1 MVKMILSVDGMMC
14 GMCEAHIND
23 VVRRTFNVRSVTSS
37 HKTGET
43 VIITD
48 EELNESKLKAVIGE
62 TGYRVLNV
70 RTEQYVKKSLFS
82 FFKNK

>member
-1 MVKMILSVDGMMC
+1 MVKIILAIDGMMC

-23 VVRRTFNVRSVTSS
+23 VVRRTFNVKSVTSS

-48 EELNESKLKAVIGE
+48 EAINESKLKAVIGE
-62 TGYRVLNV
+62 TGYKVLSM
-70 RTEQYVKKSLFS
+70 RMEPYVKKGLFG
-82 FFKNK
+82 FLKK

>member
-48 EELNESKLKAVIGE
+48 EKLNESKLKAVIGE